1 MHAVLC
7 AAGGELWAIPT
18 AHVVEVLPIVRV
30 HKHHAGTHRKQTDW
44 INYGGR
50 VVPVWSF
57 PAVLGNRDWRP
68 RMSGRIVL
76 VAPSADRDR
85 TSKLVGLLVAS
96 VSAGVR
102 LPVPDPA
109 TDPEPATWAPITLT
123 SMGPVRW
130 IEPRRLVDLL
140 ESSDLEGRGAT

>member
-1 MHAVLC
+1 
-7 AAGGELWAIPT
+7 
-18 AHVVEVLPIVRV
+18 
-30 HKHHAGTHRKQTDW
+30 
-44 INYGGR
+44 
-50 VVPVWSF
+50 
-57 PAVLGNRDWRP
+57 LGNRDWRP